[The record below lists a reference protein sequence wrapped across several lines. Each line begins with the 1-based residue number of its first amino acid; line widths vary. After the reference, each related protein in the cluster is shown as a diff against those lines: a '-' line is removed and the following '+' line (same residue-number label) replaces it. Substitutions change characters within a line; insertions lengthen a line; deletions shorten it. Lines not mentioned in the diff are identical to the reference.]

1 MHIQSPQASDS
12 LLRLHIQC
20 PLVHNEGYLQLLTF
34 MGADSRLSLGSFSLI
49 VLASEQRDFQGVP
62 DDGSVL
68 TKHGQ
73 VHLLR
78 WHSLRA
84 SPLLADAI
92 QVTRATAD
100 PCSGL

>member
-1 MHIQSPQASDS
+1 MTKKSAVSASGVVRQAH
-12 LLRLHIQC
+12 RLQ
-20 PLVHNEGYLQLLTF
+20 
-34 MGADSRLSLGSFSLI
+34 A
-49 VLASEQRDFQGVP
+49 QRDFQGVP

>member
-1 MHIQSPQASDS
+1 
-12 LLRLHIQC
+12 
-20 PLVHNEGYLQLLTF
+20 
-34 MGADSRLSLGSFSLI
+34 

-62 DDGSVL
+62 DGGSVL

-78 WHSLRA
+78 WRSLRA
-84 SPLLADAI
+84 SPLLTDAI
-92 QVTRATAD
+92 QVTPVTAD